1 MHALSNSALP
11 AFNKSAANQRE
22 RTRIIPGP
30 IRVYSRTSRLSL
42 EGFFCRL
49 SSPRA
54 ALCRSRRVS
63 PHGKIALLVK
73 TNDYDPKRRDTMNR
87 LFFLTLMA
95 LISSA
100 GLAQQGSRLPDN
112 KELVTRARS
121 YYVETD
127 TFYMKREAL
136 ESSLLGQKEF
146 KAWDLQV
153 TGRKDLADMIV
164 RVKRVPFSNHFSYT
178 VTDRETDT
186 IVMAGKVDSLAGT
199 VYGRIAKE
207 IVDKMVALRGNP
219 LPAQKEAQQAS
230 EAK

>member
-1 MHALSNSALP
+1 
-11 AFNKSAANQRE
+11 
-22 RTRIIPGP
+22 
-30 IRVYSRTSRLSL
+30 V
-42 EGFFCRL
+42 

-54 ALCRSRRVS
+54 ALCRSRPASR
-63 PHGKIALLVK
+63 HDKIALLIKPIVH
-73 TNDYDPKRRDTMNR
+73 YPRRSSMKR
-87 LFFLTLMA
+87 LFFLTLVSF
-95 LISSA
+95 ISSVSF
-100 GLAQQGSRLPDN
+100 AQQGSRLPDN

-153 TGRKDLADMIV
+153 TGRKDLADMVV

-207 IVDKMVALRGNP
+207 IVEKMVALRGNP
-219 LPAQKEAQQAS
+219 LPAQKEAQQDA

>member
-1 MHALSNSALP
+1 M
-11 AFNKSAANQRE
+11 K
-22 RTRIIPGP
+22 
-30 IRVYSRTSRLSL
+30 
-42 EGFFCRL
+42 
-49 SSPRA
+49 
-54 ALCRSRRVS
+54 
-63 PHGKIALLVK
+63 
-73 TNDYDPKRRDTMNR
+73 R
-87 LFFLTLMA
+87 LFLLTLISF
-95 LISSA
+95 ISSVS
-100 GLAQQGSRLPDN
+100 LAQQSSRLPDN
-112 KELVTRARS
+112 KELVTKARS

-153 TGRKDLADMIV
+153 TGRKDLADMVV

-207 IVDKMVALRGNP
+207 IVDKMKVLRGDP
-219 LPAQKEAQQAS
+219 LPAQKEAQQATS
-230 EAK
+230 VK